1 MGGRG
6 GRRGGRDSRRERRRD
21 GRKRGEGQGRRG
33 ELGGE
38 RGTGSDKGNAAKRNM
53 GANGR
58 AGGDRWE
65 LLHAMQ
71 THEHSHIH
79 TVRPTVPDSNS
90 VSQRESK
97 RREAMGHR
105 ARHQIK
111 KINK

>member
-1 MGGRG
+1 MGGRR
-6 GRRGGRDSRRERRRD
+6 GRRGGRESRRERRRD
-21 GRKRGEGQGRRG
+21 GRKGGEGQGRRG

-38 RGTGSDKGNAAKRNM
+38 RGTGSDKGNVAKRNM

-97 RREAMGHR
+97 RREATGHR
-105 ARHQIK
+105 ASHQIK
-111 KINK
+111 KNK